1 MVVVDV
7 RTMVKDETRRS
18 QRVATWA
25 DAELGLPETRDGL
38 PLTLYEVVRRMRH
51 QNLER
56 EADWLLDY
64 VSKFWQEIG

>member
-7 RTMVKDETRRS
+7 RPMDKTQERNS
-18 QRVATWA
+18 HRVEIWPDT
-25 DAELGLPETRDGL
+25 ELGLPPTREGL

-64 VSKFWQEIG
+64 VAKFWQEIG

>member
-7 RTMVKDETRRS
+7 RTMDKTQTRPRM
-18 QRVATWA
+18 ATWA

-64 VSKFWQEIG
+64 VAKFWQEIG